1 MPSAHYVHPEF
12 GYFCP
17 TPRFRRKV
25 RLVLV
30 CMVLG
35 AIGVAMLRAGH
46 DPVAMLRA
54 GHDPDDS
61 KSPDSSSALMMTRVD
76 GGSGAEAGSQ
86 AGPAPATGA
95 LGLRPALSQGP
106 KTACEEDTWA
116 YLDGKCIAGKERK
129 ARVVR
134 VPGNRPAI
142 ATIPIG
148 RSPAP
153 VAGAAEPAP
162 PIAAGP
168 DNRKGDLLPSK
179 SAQSAPAEAAVVAAA
194 AVTES
199 AQPPVATPKKPQKTA
214 SHQSR
219 RRERDI
225 RMEPPRPYGYGYGY
239 ASVPDNR
246 YGQFGGGFFSAYR

>member
-25 RLVLV
+25 RVVLA
-30 CMVLG
+30 CMVFG
-35 AIGVAMLRAGH
+35 AIG
-46 DPVAMLRA
+46 VAMLRA

-61 KSPDSSSALMMTRVD
+61 KSPNSSSALMMTRVD

-86 AGPAPATGA
+86 AGPAPAASA

-134 VPGNRPAI
+134 VPTNRPAI

-153 VAGAAEPAP
+153 AAGAAEPASS
-162 PIAAGP
+162 IADGP
-168 DNRKGDLLPSK
+168 DHRQGDLLPSR
-179 SAQSAPAEAAVVAAA
+179 SVQSAPAETAVIAAA
-194 AVTES
+194 AATEP
-199 AQPPVATPKKPQKTA
+199 AQPLVAAPKKPRKTA
-214 SHQSR
+214 NHQNR

-225 RMEPPRPYGYGYGY
+225 RMDPPRLHGY

-246 YGQFGGGFFSAYR
+246 YGPFGGGFFSVFR

>member
-1 MPSAHYVHPEF
+1 MARSQEAAMPSARYVHPEF

-17 TPRFRRKV
+17 TPRLRRRV
-25 RLVLV
+25 RVVLA
-30 CMVLG
+30 CMVFG
-35 AIGVAMLRAGH
+35 AIG
-46 DPVAMLRA
+46 VAMLRA

-61 KSPDSSSALMMTRVD
+61 KSPNSSSALMMTRVD

-86 AGPAPATGA
+86 AGPAPAAGA

-106 KTACEEDTWA
+106 KTACEQDTWA
-116 YLDGKCIAGKERK
+116 YLDGKCTAGKARK

-134 VPGNRPAI
+134 VPTNRPAI

-162 PIAAGP
+162 SIAAGP
-168 DNRKGDLLPSK
+168 DNRKGDLSPSK
-179 SAQSAPAEAAVVAAA
+179 PAQSAPAESAVVAAA
-194 AVTES
+194 AATEP
-199 AQPPVATPKKPQKTA
+199 AQPPVAAPKKPQKTA
-214 SHQSR
+214 NHQNR
-219 RRERDI
+219 RRERNI
-225 RMEPPRPYGYGYGY
+225 RVEPLRPHGY

-246 YGQFGGGFFSAYR
+246 YGPFGGFFSVFR